1 MVAARLMPNLL
12 DAVEP
17 SGSPDDGKVEFRLGS
32 ELSSFAPNLG
42 RQLIPSILLKG
53 RSTQGSK
60 HCIALIALD
69 DGAAPRIHYPSCPL
83 ACSPLS

>member
-53 RSTQGSK
+53 RSTQKYQTTTAGR
-60 HCIALIALD
+60 L
-69 DGAAPRIHYPSCPL
+69 
-83 ACSPLS
+83 